1 MLTDL
6 PLVTIVTPS
15 FNQAEFLEETI
26 LSVLRQDYPNI
37 EYLIIDGGSSDNSV
51 EIIKKYENRLAYWI
65 SEPDNG
71 QTDAIIKGFSK
82 AKGQYITWLCSDDI
96 LEPSTISLSVAFLQR
111 YSEAVLTF
119 GNRVRID
126 SKSNI
131 TAVSRKG
138 SFYQWCLKL
147 GLTLP
152 QETVLIRRSA
162 YDKSE
167 GLDVS
172 LNMAMDF
179 DLWCKLIRLGPFIHI
194 PAYLGRF
201 RTHSTNKSYIYSK
214 QFKETGYNSGNP
226 SEVSITMR
234 KYFGISPSKYNLKLG
249 LKIYKAIS
257 FAERR
262 RKIYRI
268 KLNLVNQIKE
278 YGYPVHS
285 SSLPIP
291 C

>member
-1 MLTDL
+1 
-6 PLVTIVTPS
+6 LVTIVTPS

-37 EYLIIDGGSSDNSV
+37 EYIIIDGGSSDNSV

-65 SEPDNG
+65 SESDNG

-126 SKSNI
+126 SKGNI

-138 SFYQWCLKL
+138 SFYKWCLKL

-152 QETVLIRRSA
+152 QETVLIRRSD
-162 YDKSE
+162 YDKSD
-167 GLDVS
+167 GLDAS

-179 DLWCKLIRLGPFIHI
+179 DLWCKLLKLGPFIHI

-201 RTHSTNKSYIYSK
+201 RTHSANKSHIYSK
-214 QFKETGYNSGNP
+214 QLKETGYNSGNP
-226 SEVSITMR
+226 SEVLLTMR
-234 KYFGISPSKYNLKLG
+234 KHFGISPSKYKLKLG
-249 LKIYKAIS
+249 LKMYQASS

-262 RKIYRI
+262 RKSYRE
-268 KLNLVNQIKE
+268 KLNLVNQIKK

-285 SSLPIP
+285 SSFPIP
-291 C
+291 SKKRDG